1 MCAESEVRNPNSESQ
16 NSRQVAME
24 MMVCHDMVCHDAQDT
39 GGELSGDAHEGAV
52 GALHSDAVLRG
63 NEVSTVEEGQDTT
76 VEDEDTTIEAEE
88 EEEEEEEE
96 E

>member
-1 MCAESEVRNPNSESQ
+1 
-16 NSRQVAME
+16 ME
-24 MMVCHDMVCHDAQDT
+24 MMVCHDMVCHDMVCHDAQDT